1 MVPPVQS
8 FFPVASMNQAH
19 IRNFCIIAHIDHGK
33 STLADRLIERCGAV
47 RGAAQAQM
55 LDTMDIERERGI
67 TIKMTAVRL
76 NYTAKNGEVYEL
88 NLIDTPGHVDFTYE
102 VSRSLAACEGALLVV
117 DASQGVEAQTIA
129 NASLAMNQNL
139 EIVPVIN
146 KIDLPHADVERA
158 KEEIEHA
165 VAIDASD
172 AIPCSAKAGIGIDEI
187 LEAVVARIPP
197 PSGRPDAPLRALIFD
212 SHFDAYQG
220 AVAYIRVKDGRVA
233 KGDRIMMMST
243 GNKFDVDSVG
253 AFRPYLEVGS
263 EIETGSTGFLTA
275 AMKTI
280 GDAAVGDTV
289 TSAATPATE
298 PLAGYRRAKPMVYC
312 GLFPSDGDQ
321 YEDLRDAIDKLKLN
335 DSALDFEPET
345 SAALGFGFRCGF
357 LGLLHMEIARER
369 LEREFGL
376 DLILTAPS
384 VDYVV
389 HRTNG
394 EIEHISNPSEF
405 PNPHELTQI
414 EEPTVSATIMVP
426 NEFVGAVMNLCQER
440 RGTYRKTEYPTPQRC
455 ILYYT
460 LPLGEILL
468 DFFDKLKSGTKGYAS
483 FDYELSGYEKSDL
496 VKVDILLNGDIVDAL
511 SFIVHRQFAY
521 NRGRAMVE
529 QLRKVVPRQQYEVRV
544 QAAIGAKVIAA
555 DVIKPFRKNVIAKC
569 YGGDITR
576 KRKLLEK
583 QKEGKKRMKQIGSI
597 ELPQE
602 AFLSVLKVA
611 E

>member
-1 MVPPVQS
+1 MDQS
-8 FFPVASMNQAH
+8 R

-33 STLADRLIERCGAV
+33 STLADRLIERCGAI
-47 RGAAQAQM
+47 RGTAQEQM
-55 LDTMDIERERGI
+55 LDSMDIERERGI
-67 TIKMTAVRL
+67 TIKMAAVRL
-76 NYTAKNGEVYEL
+76 MYIAKDGLEYEL

-102 VSRSLAACEGALLVV
+102 VSRALAACEGALLVV

-129 NASLAMNQNL
+129 NANMAMNQNL

-158 KEEIEHA
+158 KEEIEMA
-165 VAIDASD
+165 VAVDASD
-172 AIPCSAKAGIGIDEI
+172 AIPCSAKAGIGIDDI
-187 LEAVVARIPP
+187 LEAIVARIPAP
-197 PSGRPDAPLRALIFD
+197 TGAVEKPLRALIYD

-220 AVAYIRVKDGRVA
+220 AVAYVRVRDGSVK
-233 KGDRIMMMST
+233 KGDTIKMMATGGTYVIDST
-243 GNKFDVDSVG
+243 GHFGPGLQLNDG
-253 AFRPYLEVGS
+253 IQTGEVGY
-263 EIETGSTGFLTA
+263 ITA
-275 AMKTI
+275 AMKSI
-280 GDAAVGDTV
+280 GDAQVGDTV
-289 TSAATPATE
+289 TTKEAGATE
-298 PLAGYRRAKPMVYC
+298 ALPGYRKALSMVFC
-312 GLFPSDGDQ
+312 GLYPSDGDQ
-321 YEDLRDAIDKLKLN
+321 YEDLRDAIAKLQLN
-335 DSALDFEPET
+335 DASLQFEPET

-369 LEREFGL
+369 LEREFNL

-384 VDYVV
+384 VDYIVN
-389 HRTNG
+389 RKNG
-394 EIEHISNPSEF
+394 VTEHIANPSEF
-405 PNPHELTQI
+405 PDANDI
-414 EEPTVSATIMVP
+414 ASIDEPTVKATIMVP
-426 NEFVGAVMNLCQER
+426 NEYVGAVMTLCQER
-440 RGTYRKTEYPTPQRC
+440 RGTYLKTEYPTPQRV
-455 ILYYT
+455 ILYYS

-468 DFFDKLKSGTKGYAS
+468 DFFDKLKSNTRGYAS
-483 FDYELSGYEKSDL
+483 FDYDISDYQPSDL
-496 VKVDILLNGDIVDAL
+496 VKLDILLNGDLVDAL
-511 SFIVHRQFAY
+511 SFIVHRSFAY

-555 DVIKPFRKNVIAKC
+555 DTIKPFRKNVIAKC

-583 QKEGKKRMKQIGSI
+583 QKEGKKRMKQIGSV

>member
-1 MVPPVQS
+1 MDQS
-8 FFPVASMNQAH
+8 R

-33 STLADRLIERCGAV
+33 STLADRLIERCGAI
-47 RGAAQAQM
+47 RGTAQEQM
-55 LDTMDIERERGI
+55 LDSMDIERERGI
-67 TIKMTAVRL
+67 TIKMAAVRL
-76 NYTAKNGEVYEL
+76 LYTAKDGVTYQL

-102 VSRSLAACEGALLVV
+102 VSRALFACEGALLVV

-129 NASLAMNQNL
+129 NASMAMNQNL
-139 EIVPVIN
+139 EIIPVIN
-146 KIDLPHADVERA
+146 KIDLPHADIERA
-158 KEEIEHA
+158 REEIENA

-172 AIPCSAKAGIGIDEI
+172 AIPCSAKSGIGIDEI
-187 LEAVVARIPP
+187 LEAIVARVPAP
-197 PSGRPDAPLRALIFD
+197 GGNPNAPLRALIYD

-220 AVAYIRVKDGRVA
+220 AVAYIRVKDGRIK
-233 KGDRIMMMST
+233 KGEKIRMMAT
-243 GNKFDVDSVG
+243 GGKFDVDSTGYFGPGLTVNNG
-253 AFRPYLEVGS
+253 L
-263 EIETGSTGFLTA
+263 ETGEVGFLTA
-275 AMKTI
+275 AMKSI
-280 GDAAVGDTV
+280 GDARVGDTV
-289 TSAATPATE
+289 TDAENGATE
-298 PLAGYRRAKPMVYC
+298 ALPGYRKALSMVFC
-312 GLFPSDGDQ
+312 GLYPSDGDQ

-335 DSALDFEPET
+335 DASLDFEPET

-384 VDYVV
+384 VDYRVTMKDGEVV
-389 HRTNG
+389 H
-394 EIEHISNPSEF
+394 IANPAEWPDANS
-405 PNPHELTQI
+405 I
-414 EEPTVSATIMVP
+414 GGVEEPTVKATIMVP
-426 NEFVGAVMNLCQER
+426 QEYVGAVMTLCQER
-440 RGTYRKTEYPTPQRC
+440 RGIYTKTEYPTPNRH
-455 ILYYT
+455 ILHYM

-468 DFFDKLKSGTKGYAS
+468 DFFDKLKSSTRGYAS
-483 FDYELSGYEKSDL
+483 FDYELSEYIQSNL
-496 VKVDILLNGDIVDAL
+496 VKVDILLNGDPVDAL
-511 SFIVHRQFAY
+511 SFIVHKDFAY

-529 QLRKVVPRQQYEVRV
+529 RLKEVVPRQQYEVRV

-555 DVIKPFRKNVIAKC
+555 DTIKPFRKNVIAKC